1 MKMTGC
7 SLMLDMND
15 MSYKISVLTLNYLM
29 CHLAT
34 IHFLPPLKLKKKNQ
48 SSSWLSTPSSHQNTL
63 VLYPINEHDHNLQF

>member
-34 IHFLPPLKLKKKNQ
+34 IHFLPPLKLKKKKTSQ
-48 SSSWLSTPSSHQNTL
+48 VHGFQPHL
-63 VLYPINEHDHNLQF
+63 PIKTH